1 MKAHLNRI
9 GTWIVMHPRAIS
21 VIAFVGLSLAAA
33 FVLPALGIARPR
45 WKP

>member
-1 MKAHLNRI
+1 MKALLNRI
-9 GTWIVMHPRAIS
+9 GTWILMHPRAVS
-21 VIAFVGLSLAAA
+21 VAAFAVLSIAAA